1 MKVLLLGAT
10 GLTGGLVLEGLLAA
24 DQVSQVV
31 APTRRALT
39 IEHEKLQAA
48 AVDFAH
54 LEEQAALFKVDAI
67 ICCLGTTI
75 KKAGSRKRF
84 REVDYGYAIKAA
96 ELGRQQGAEAFILM
110 SAIGASS
117 SSPVFYNRTKGELED
132 DLKGLGYPY
141 LSIYQPG
148 LLLGERSEQRTAEA
162 LGMKAMP
169 AINGLL
175 QGPLRKYRGI
185 EAATIARAMVH
196 EIIEL
201 AEKGA
206 SRHGEFYRRY
216 DDMVALGSSR

>member
-10 GLTGGLVLEGLLAA
+10 GLTGGLVLQELLAA

-31 APTRRALT
+31 VPTRRTLT
-39 IEHEKLQAA
+39 VEHAKLQQA
-48 AVDFAH
+48 AVDFAQ
-54 LEEQAALFKVDAI
+54 LEKQAELFKVDAI

-132 DLKGLGYPY
+132 GLKGLGYPY

-148 LLLGERSEQRTAEA
+148 LLLGERLEQRTAEA
-162 LGMKAMP
+162 LGIKAIP
-169 AINGLL
+169 VINGLL
-175 QGPLRKYRGI
+175 QGPLKKYRGI

-196 EIIEL
+196 EITDL
-201 AEKGA
+201 AESSKPMQ
-206 SRHGEFYRRY
+206 GEFYRRY

>member
-10 GLTGGLVLEGLLAA
+10 GLTGGLVLESLLAA

-39 IEHEKLQAA
+39 VRHEKLQAA
-48 AVDFAH
+48 AVDFAD
-54 LEEQAALFKVDAI
+54 LEAQAALFKVDVI

-84 REVDYGYAIKAA
+84 REVDYGFVIKAA

-132 DLKGLGYPY
+132 DLKALGYPY

-162 LGMKAMP
+162 LGMKAIP

-185 EAATIARAMVH
+185 KAASVARAMVN
-196 EIIEL
+196 EVIEL
-201 AEKGA
+201 TEKGA
-206 SRHGEFYRRY
+206 SVSGEFYRHY